1 MPEITESEV
10 LIVGA
15 GPVGLTL
22 AIDLAWRGID
32 VTMVETRARAAPP
45 EPKCNHVAARTMEIF
60 RRLGLAEKVRNAG
73 LPADY
78 PHDISYRTTFTG
90 AELTRIPI
98 PCRRDRFTAKDGPD
112 CNWPTPEPP
121 HRINQ
126 IFLEPI
132 LFAHAAAQARIH
144 IINRTSV
151 EDVVLQDTS
160 ADVTLRDLE
169 TGAVRRLRCRYL
181 IGCDGARSV
190 VRKAIG
196 AELAGDAVVQ
206 RVQSTFIRA
215 PDLIY
220 RQRHERAWG
229 TGVINPRRAGM
240 VYAIDGHERWLVHNY
255 LKPGEGDFDS
265 VDRDACI
272 RTILGVDADFSY
284 DIISREDWYGR
295 RLIADRFRDRCAFIA
310 GDAAHIWV
318 PYAGYGM
325 NAGIADAMNLSW
337 LLAAHLNGWA
347 PSSILD
353 AYAAERWPITSQV
366 SRFAMS
372 HAEAEI
378 RRRGAIPDEIEDAG
392 PAGELARREVGRL
405 TYEINVQQYACAGL
419 NFGSYY
425 DRSPIIA
432 YDGSEHPAYTMNSY
446 TPSTVPGC
454 RTPHLWCEDGR
465 SLYDAMGP
473 EFTLLRLD
481 PDVDTAP
488 IELAAR
494 QRGVPLKVLDIQQ
507 RPATAIFHGGGL
519 VLSRPDQHVAW
530 RGATL
535 PADSPALIDRVR
547 GAASQGG
554 AARIGQAVSIA

>member
-1 MPEITESEV
+1 MTESNV

-32 VTMVETRARAAPP
+32 VTVVETRARAAPP

-60 RRLGLAEKVRNAG
+60 RRLGIAQKIRNAG

-78 PHDISYRTTFTG
+78 PHDISYRTSFTG
-90 AELTRIPI
+90 RELTRIKI
-98 PCRRDRFTAKDGPD
+98 PCRRDRFTATDAAD
-112 CNWPTPEPP
+112 SNWPTSEPP

-132 LFAHAAAQARIH
+132 LFEHAASQRRIT
-144 IINRTSV
+144 IISRTSV
-151 EDVVLQDTS
+151 EDAVIEGSCASVS
-160 ADVTLRDLE
+160 LRNLDSGE
-169 TGAVRRLRCRYL
+169 ARRVNCRFL

-196 AELAGDAVVQ
+196 AEFSGDAIIQ

-215 PDLIY
+215 PGLID
-220 RQRHERAWG
+220 RQQHESAWG
-229 TGVINPRRAGM
+229 TGAINPRRSGM
-240 VYAIDGHERWLVHNY
+240 VYAIDGSERWLVHNY
-255 LKPGEGDFDS
+255 LRPNEDDFEA
-265 VDRDACI
+265 VDRDGCL
-272 RTILGVDADFSY
+272 RTILGVGADFKY
-284 DIISREDWYGR
+284 EIISKEDWFGR
-295 RLIADRFRDRCAFIA
+295 RLIANAFRDRSAFIA

-347 PSSILD
+347 PEGILD
-353 AYAAERWPITSQV
+353 AYEAERLPITSQV

-378 RRRGAIPDEIEDAG
+378 KRRGAVPDEIEEEG
-392 PAGELARREVGRL
+392 PRGEAARREVGRL

-419 NFGSYY
+419 NFGAYY

-432 YDGSEHPAYTMNSY
+432 YDGAAQPSYTMNSY
-446 TPSTVPGC
+446 IPSTVPGC
-454 RTPHLWCEDGR
+454 RTPHFFRADGS

-481 PDVDTAP
+481 PALDVTA
-488 IELAAR
+488 LSNAA
-494 QRGVPLKVLDIQQ
+494 QARGVPLRILDVKQ
-507 RPATAIFHGGGL
+507 PPPLAYDGCSL

-530 RGATL
+530 RGDHL
-535 PADSPALIDRVR
+535 PADPVNLINRVR
-547 GAASQGG
+547 GAG
-554 AARIGQAVSIA
+554 AER

>member
-1 MPEITESEV
+1 MPEEIESDV

-22 AIDLAWRGID
+22 AIDLAWRGIH
-32 VTMVETRARAAPP
+32 VTVVETRARAAPP

-60 RRLGLAEKVRNAG
+60 RRLGFAEKVRNAG

-90 AELTRIPI
+90 QELTRIRI
-98 PCRRDRFTAKDGPD
+98 PCRRDRFTMTGGPD
-112 CNWPTPEPP
+112 CDWPTPEPP

-132 LFAHAAAQARIH
+132 LFEHAAAQPRIR

-151 EDVVLQDTS
+151 DDVAVGDTS
-160 ADVTLRDLE
+160 ASAMLRDLDS
-169 TGAVRRLRCRYL
+169 GAVGRMSSRFL
-181 IGCDGARSV
+181 IGCDGARSI

-196 AELAGDAVVQ
+196 ATLSGDDVVQ
-206 RVQSTFIRA
+206 RVQSTYIRA
-215 PDLIY
+215 PDLIAL
-220 RQRHERAWG
+220 QRHERAWG
-229 TGVINPRRAGM
+229 TGSINPRRAGM
-240 VYAIDGHERWLVHNY
+240 VYAIDGRERWLVHNY
-255 LKPGEGDFDS
+255 MKPDEADFEQ

-272 RTILGVDADFSY
+272 RTILGVTGDFRY
-284 DIISREDWYGR
+284 DIISREDWIGR
-295 RLIADRFRDRCAFIA
+295 RLIADKFRDRCAFIA

-347 PSSILD
+347 PPSILD
-353 AYAAERWPITSQV
+353 AYEAERWPITSQV

-378 RRRGAIPDEIEDAG
+378 RRRGAVPGDIEDAG
-392 PAGELARREVGRL
+392 SQGELARREVGRL

-419 NFGSYY
+419 NFGTYY
-425 DRSPIIA
+425 DRSPIIS
-432 YDGSEHPAYTMNSY
+432 YDGAEHPAYTMDSY

-454 RTPHLWCEDGR
+454 RTPHFWCDDGG
-465 SLYDAMGP
+465 SVYDAMGP
-473 EFTLLRLD
+473 EFTLLRFD
-481 PDVDTAP
+481 PSIEAAP
-488 IELAAR
+488 LQVAAER
-494 QRGVPLKVLDIQQ
+494 RGVPLMVLDVDT
-507 RPATAIFHGGGL
+507 TAARGPYGHRL

-530 RGATL
+530 RGDAL
-535 PADSPALIDRVR
+535 PSDPLALIDRVR
-547 GAASQGG
+547 GATG
-554 AARIGQAVSIA
+554 